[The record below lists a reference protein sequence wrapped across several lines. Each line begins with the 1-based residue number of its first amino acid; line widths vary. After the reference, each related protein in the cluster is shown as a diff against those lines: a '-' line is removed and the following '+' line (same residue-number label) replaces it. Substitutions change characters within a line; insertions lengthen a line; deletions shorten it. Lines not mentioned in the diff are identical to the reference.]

1 LPLGAPPPGYDD
13 TPPVDPADA
22 GAIRAD
28 RTGADGRHIV
38 IDDPQGDHRLWLR
51 SAAGEPLAIILPIDQ
66 QFDLRHRAAG
76 RFFRRLRGLSAGPPP
91 PGLAVT
97 PFQRSRLALLLN
109 ILDRLASGSSKR
121 EIARDV
127 IYPGFDPASAAEW
140 KASAERRR
148 TQRLCDEAKAMV
160 AAGYRRLVGGR

>member
-1 LPLGAPPPGYDD
+1 M
-13 TPPVDPADA
+13 
-22 GAIRAD
+22 
-28 RTGADGRHIV
+28 
-38 IDDPQGDHRLWLR
+38 
-51 SAAGEPLAIILPIDQ
+51 AIILPIDR
-66 QFDLRHRAAG
+66 QFDLRHRAAA
-76 RFFRRLRGLSAGPPP
+76 RFFRRVCGLSAGPPP

-109 ILDRLASGSSKR
+109 ILDRLASGGSKR

-160 AAGYRRLVGGR
+160 ATGYRRLVGGR